1 MMNNFQL
8 PMQLLQMLK
17 GGNPQQM
24 AMQFLQQNSANNPML
39 QNVIEMMNNGNSSG
53 VEQVARNLCKSRGL
67 DPDQVMNQIKN
78 QFNN

>member
-39 QNVIEMMNNGNSSG
+39 QNVMEMANNGNTSG
-53 VEQVARNLCKSRGL
+53 IEQIARNLCKSKGI
-67 DPDQVMNQIKN
+67 DPDQMMSQLQQQMK
-78 QFNN
+78 